1 MECIAQ
7 NVDYSER
14 TRICSA
20 VASPYQGDKLY
31 NARKLWSPEGK
42 VLAKPEHA
50 NPRVFEYYGIR

>member
-14 TRICSA
+14 TRTCSA

-31 NARKLWSPEGK
+31 
-42 VLAKPEHA
+42 
-50 NPRVFEYYGIR
+50 Y